1 MDAPSVGSSKTPPR
15 AKLLCRDAAAP
26 EPQLAPHTKRAKQ
39 PKLQTLR
46 DARRPLAPATWYTP
60 ENATSS
66 AAAPTSA
73 GKMDPS
79 QLGPDHDP
87 SKKGEHLED
96 PMMVTMDAKARAAQE
111 AELKAMFAG
120 VKSARSEATEATPE
134 AKDESGAAEAKD

>member
-1 MDAPSVGSSKTPPR
+1 MGARRVPR
-15 AKLLCRDAAAP
+15 ASCSLRRDAAAP

-39 PKLQTLR
+39 HKTFR
-46 DARRPLAPATWYTP
+46 DARLPRATAKQHKQ
-60 ENATSS
+60 ENDPSS
-66 AAAPTSA
+66 AAAPTNIET
-73 GKMDPS
+73 MDPS

-134 AKDESGAAEAKD
+134 AKDESGAAEAKE

>member
-1 MDAPSVGSSKTPPR
+1 MDAPAVGSKTPRR
-15 AKLLCRDAAAP
+15 ASRSLRLDAAAP

-39 PKLQTLR
+39 HKLQTLR
-46 DARRPLAPATWYTP
+46 DARRPLATATLTTK
-60 ENATSS
+60 ENDASS
-66 AAAPTSA
+66 AAAPT
-73 GKMDPS
+73 KIETMDPS

-134 AKDESGAAEAKD
+134 AKDESGAAEAKE